1 MKRRILP
8 FCATM
13 FATISL
19 ASVASSAPDSAPK
32 SSPIAPIDPLDE
44 PHWRIAF
51 QTEGAFGVTGPF
63 YNHLAGAR
71 LDRCFSP
78 VVCFGGYVGYV
89 NLKGKDGRVSN
100 VLTYAQIEA
109 RPSLGKS
116 FFLPFRFGAGFL
128 PKNGP
133 TLRAAMGLG
142 YRIGNVDLTI
152 EVAPSYWLTKD
163 LPVLSIDPAIEIA
176 FSP

>member
-1 MKRRILP
+1 MKRRTFPL
-8 FCATM
+8 FALL
-13 FATISL
+13 FATIL
-19 ASVASSAPDSAPK
+19 LGRARVASASPDVAPK
-32 SSPIAPIDPLDE
+32 PSAAEGPMEL

-71 LDRCFSP
+71 LDRCFSAL
-78 VVCFGGYVGYV
+78 VCFGGYVGYV

-100 VLTYAQIEA
+100 VLSFVQLEA

-116 FFLPFRFGAGFL
+116 FFLPFRFGAGYL

-133 TLRAAMGLG
+133 TMRGAIGLG
-142 YRIGNVDLTI
+142 YRIGNVDLTL

-163 LPVLSIDPAIEIA
+163 LPVLSVDPAIELA
-176 FSP
+176 WSP